1 MSKGHCLVVGAG
13 VSGLSS
19 AIRLLENDWEVT
31 IWSSEFSPNT
41 TSDIAAALWY
51 PFLSAPVEKTNIW
64 GSETYDVLKV
74 LSRFPQTGVS
84 MTQTYEYF
92 REEQPDPLWK
102 ESVDGFKRLNKDLP
116 EDYVECFSF
125 MTSVIEMP
133 IYLQWLMNRYEELG
147 GNHKVKRIN
156 NFSNISE
163 QYNLIVNCTGLES
176 KTLLNDSEVYPVR
189 GQIIRVKTDIKEMYL
204 DQQIS
209 TLAYIVPRSED
220 MILGGVA
227 QNNDWSLET
236 RMEDRDNILEK
247 CCKLI
252 PELKNAEIIED
263 MVGLRPGRSEVR
275 LEKEILLGRPM
286 IHNYGHG
293 GSGVTLSW
301 GCADDVVELANES

>member
-1 MSKGHCLVVGAG
+1 VSKRHCLVVGAG

-41 TSDIAAALWY
+41 TSDVAAALWY
-51 PFLSAPVEKTNIW
+51 PFLSAPVGKTNVW
-64 GSETYDVLKV
+64 GSETYNVLKV
-74 LSRFPQTGVS
+74 ISRFPQTGVS

-92 REEQPDPLWK
+92 REEQPDPSWK
-102 ESVDGFKRLNKDLP
+102 QSVDGFKRLNENLP
-116 EDYVECFSF
+116 EDYIECFSF
-125 MTSVIEMP
+125 ITPVIEMP
-133 IYLQWLMNRYEELG
+133 IYLKWLMNRYEELDG
-147 GNHKVKRIN
+147 KKKVKKVD
-156 NFSNISE
+156 NFSNITDK
-163 QYNLIVNCTGLES
+163 YDLVVNCTGLES
-176 KTLLNDSEVYPVR
+176 KNLLNDSEVYPVR

-236 RMEDRDNILEK
+236 RIEDREDILEK
-247 CCKLI
+247 CSKLI
-252 PELKNAEIIED
+252 PELRNAEIIED

-275 LEKEILLGRPM
+275 LEKEILLGRPI

>member
-1 MSKGHCLVVGAG
+1 
-13 VSGLSS
+13 
-19 AIRLLENDWEVT
+19 
-31 IWSSEFSPNT
+31 
-41 TSDIAAALWY
+41 
-51 PFLSAPVEKTNIW
+51 TNVW
-64 GSETYDVLKV
+64 GSETYNVLKV
-74 LSRFPQTGVS
+74 ISRFPQTGVS

-92 REEQPDPLWK
+92 REEQPDPSWK
-102 ESVDGFKRLNKDLP
+102 QSVDGFKRLNGNLP
-116 EDYVECFSF
+116 EDYIECFSF
-125 MTSVIEMP
+125 ITPVIEMP
-133 IYLQWLMNRYEELG
+133 IYLKWLMNRYEELG
-147 GNHKVKRIN
+147 GKQKVKKVD
-156 NFSNISE
+156 NFSNITDK
-163 QYNLIVNCTGLES
+163 YDLVVNCTGLES
-176 KTLLNDSEVYPVR
+176 KNLLNDSEVYPVR

-236 RMEDRDNILEK
+236 RIEDREDILEK

-252 PELKNAEIIED
+252 PELRNAEIIED

>member
-41 TSDIAAALWY
+41 TSDVAAALWY
-51 PFLSAPVEKTNIW
+51 PFLSAPVGKTNVW
-64 GSETYDVLKV
+64 GSETYNVLKV
-74 LSRFPQTGVS
+74 ISRFPQTGVS

-92 REEQPDPLWK
+92 REEQPDPSWK
-102 ESVDGFKRLNKDLP
+102 QSVDGFKRLNGNLP
-116 EDYVECFSF
+116 EDYIECFSF
-125 MTSVIEMP
+125 ITPVIEMP
-133 IYLQWLMNRYEELG
+133 IYLKWLMNRYEELG
-147 GNHKVKRIN
+147 GKQKVKKVD
-156 NFSNISE
+156 NFSNITDKSD
-163 QYNLIVNCTGLES
+163 LVVNCTGLES
-176 KTLLNDSEVYPVR
+176 KNLLNDSEVYPVR

-236 RMEDRDNILEK
+236 RIEDREDILEK

-252 PELKNAEIIED
+252 PELRNAEIIED

>member
-1 MSKGHCLVVGAG
+1 VSKGHCLVVGAG

-41 TSDIAAALWY
+41 TSDVAAALWY
-51 PFLSAPVEKTNIW
+51 PFLSAPVGKTNVW
-64 GSETYDVLKV
+64 GSETYNVLKV
-74 LSRFPQTGVS
+74 ISRFPQTGVS

-92 REEQPDPLWK
+92 REEQPDPSWK
-102 ESVDGFKRLNKDLP
+102 QSVDGFKRLNGNLP
-116 EDYVECFSF
+116 EDYIECFSF
-125 MTSVIEMP
+125 ITPVIEMP
-133 IYLQWLMNRYEELG
+133 IYLKWLMNRYEELG
-147 GNHKVKRIN
+147 GKQKVKKVD
-156 NFSNISE
+156 NFSNITDK
-163 QYNLIVNCTGLES
+163 YDLVVNCTGLES
-176 KTLLNDSEVYPVR
+176 KNLLNDSEVYPVR

-236 RMEDRDNILEK
+236 RIEDREDILEK

-252 PELKNAEIIED
+252 PELRNAEIIED

>member
-1 MSKGHCLVVGAG
+1 VSKGHCLVVGAG

-227 QNNDWSLET
+227 QSNDWSLET

>member
-1 MSKGHCLVVGAG
+1 MSKGYCLVVGAG

-19 AIRLLENDWEVT
+19 AIRLLENDWKVT
-31 IWSSEFSPNT
+31 IWSSKLSPNT
-41 TSDIAAALWY
+41 TSDLAAALWY
-51 PFLSAPVEKTNIW
+51 PFLSAPIEKTNVW

-92 REEQPDPLWK
+92 RERQPDPFWK
-102 ESVDGFKRLNKDLP
+102 QFVDGFKRLDENLP

-125 MTSVIEMP
+125 ITSVIEMP
-133 IYLQWLMNRYEELG
+133 IYLQWLMNRYKELD
-147 GNHKVKRIN
+147 GNLIVKKIDDFSRITD
-156 NFSNISE
+156 E
-163 QYNLIVNCTGLES
+163 YDLIVNCTGLES
-176 KTLLNDSEVYPVR
+176 KNLLNDDEVYPVR
-189 GQIIRVKTDIKEMYL
+189 GQIIRVKADIKEMYL

-209 TLAYIVPRSED
+209 TLAYIVPRSND

-227 QNNDWSLET
+227 QSNDWSLET
-236 RMEDRDNILEK
+236 RSEDSDYILEK
-247 CCKLI
+247 CSKLI
-252 PELKNAEIIED
+252 PELKKAEIIEE

-275 LEKEILLGRPM
+275 LEKEILLGRPL

>member
-227 QNNDWSLET
+227 QSNDWSLET

>member
-1 MSKGHCLVVGAG
+1 VSKGHCLVVGAG